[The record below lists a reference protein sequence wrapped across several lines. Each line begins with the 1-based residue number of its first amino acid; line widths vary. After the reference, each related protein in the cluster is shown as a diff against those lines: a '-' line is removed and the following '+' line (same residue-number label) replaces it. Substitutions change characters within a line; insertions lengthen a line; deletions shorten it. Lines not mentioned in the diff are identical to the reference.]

1 MAYGTVAR
9 ALRRC
14 TATTKAGEPCQQ
26 FAVWS
31 DEAGRC
37 AAHGGRVLGPRT
49 YERTAY
55 TPCRCLA
62 YRFPHRPASGLCE
75 WPNAPL
81 ETLKMSPGTHSG
93 GAKERK
99 VARMFTN
106 EPTVLFFHRLERPDR
121 KAHEACGR

>member
-1 MAYGTVAR
+1 MAYSEQAR

-14 TATTKAGEPCQQ
+14 QAMTTAGEPCQA
-26 FAVWS
+26 FAVWRDAAS
-31 DEAGRC
+31 RC
-37 AAHGGRVLGPRT
+37 QAHGGRVPGQHIRERTT
-49 YERTAY
+49 YE
-55 TPCRCLA
+55 PCRCIA
-62 YRFPHRPASGLCE
+62 YPFPHRPASGLCE

-99 VARMFTN
+99 VARMFTR

-121 KAHEACGR
+121 KAHEACRR